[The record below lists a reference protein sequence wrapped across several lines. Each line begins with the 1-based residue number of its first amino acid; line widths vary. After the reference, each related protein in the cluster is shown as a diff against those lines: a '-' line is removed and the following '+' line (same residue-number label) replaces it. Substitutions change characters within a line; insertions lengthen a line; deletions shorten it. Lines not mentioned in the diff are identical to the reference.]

1 MMLSFHG
8 KYTTADIL
16 DDHIKQNEYRGKHG
30 MLIITGCLLF
40 SFPNSDLMASLCV
53 TLVVRFTNLMTQT
66 YILLTALSI
75 EAMYLHR
82 SR

>member
-1 MMLSFHG
+1 
-8 KYTTADIL
+8 
-16 DDHIKQNEYRGKHG
+16 

-40 SFPNSDLMASLCV
+40 SCPNSDLMASLCV